1 MRFLGDEKVYKA
13 VNPKTAGKRKIN
25 TLINNV
31 ISESLENYFEQL
43 GETEPSDLYK
53 LVINQAEKPLLIS
66 VMRYTSGNQSKAAAI
81 LGLSR
86 ATLRKKLAKHKI
98 D

>member
-1 MRFLGDEKVYKA
+1 VRFLGDEKVYKA